1 MKSKNLNLPRKATEK
16 EKTNKTY
23 EFVKYYSTS
32 DGDSVN
38 IRDNLNK
45 NDPNDHV
52 KKPIKRRQNPN
63 KMKTKGGIVNMC
75 KIDIDGTNLNA
86 ESGYRSPLN
95 ESKTMPTPNVSKNKN
110 PCVKSILKGTSAYE
124 SVDISNVP
132 RIKPKKRNKSV
143 SLMLEDNE
151 VIIKKTKSND
161 SLMAKN
167 QDTVKTNLK
176 KSKPKSKLIIIKAD
190 KENNNLK
197 ENNTDHQK
205 EITRNKRKRPGK
217 KIKKIPVKSDQE
229 MGGGDNTNIVDKST
243 KAIEEKIIVNTMTEK
258 ATEIKKKR
266 RKRCKK
272 LKPTADSEIES
283 TEDNVVLDKQ
293 KLKKTQKNKHTVEGS
308 ESEEPAKKTK
318 KKNKPEVIAK
328 GIENLNIGDNAH
340 TLTNMLDEMSVDK
353 KKKKKNKNNPK
364 ILASTE
370 LKPEQNTDEVKKSK
384 KRKNKKK
391 NRNLNAAVLV
401 QNLPFSIILNY
412 RQLLKEHFS
421 KFGNVQNIGI
431 ADLKCDGE
439 DPKPIFTTR
448 IFFTTPKEALA
459 AVAEDKTVFE
469 NNIIRVKKYVAPA
482 ERRAT
487 WVNTMRYRKPGEKDQ
502 TKPEPEKMAPEVGS
516 DSD

>member
-1 MKSKNLNLPRKATEK
+1 MKSKNLNLPRKTTEK
-16 EKTNKTY
+16 EQTNKTY
-23 EFVKYYSTS
+23 DFVKYYNTS

-38 IRDNLNK
+38 IKENLNK
-45 NDPNDHV
+45 SDPNDHV

-63 KMKTKGGIVNMC
+63 KMKTKGGIVNMS
-75 KIDIDGTNLNA
+75 KIDIDGTNLSA
-86 ESGYRSPLN
+86 ESGNRSPLN
-95 ESKTMPTPNVSKNKN
+95 SKATSTPNVSKNKN
-110 PCVKSILKGTSAYE
+110 PCVKSILKGTSAYD
-124 SVDISNVP
+124 SVDTSNVP
-132 RIKPKKRNKSV
+132 SIKPKKRNKSV

-176 KSKPKSKLIIIKAD
+176 KSKPKSKLIVKED

-197 ENNTDHQK
+197 ENNTDNQK
-205 EITRNKRKRPGK
+205 EITRNKRKQPGK

-229 MGGGDNTNIVDKST
+229 MGGGDNTSIVDMST
-243 KAIEEKIIVNTMTEK
+243 KATEEKIIVNTMNEK

-266 RKRCKK
+266 RKRGKN

-283 TEDNVVLDKQ
+283 TEDNVLLDKQ
-293 KLKKTQKNKHTVEGS
+293 KLKKTKKNKHTVEGS

-353 KKKKKNKNNPK
+353 KKKKKIKKNPK

-370 LKPEQNTDEVKKSK
+370 LKPELNTDEVKKSK

-469 NNIIRVKKYVAPA
+469 NNIIRIKKYVAPA

-502 TKPEPEKMAPEVGS
+502 TKPEPEKMAPEVDS